1 MNHSPDEPLRFV
13 QGLIRPNAPGLP
25 AGYRSQC
32 FSAHDRHD
40 KWLRIASGAPVTGI
54 LRISQDADIFVSE
67 VDEGAQL
74 AFAIPDERQVY
85 LVCLEGSLAING
97 LELKPYGAMRA
108 IEETE
113 LGLEALK
120 ASHLLMVEVAESPS
134 FRKTSRK

>member
-25 AGYRSQC
+25 SGYRSQC

-40 KWLRIASGAPVTGI
+40 KWLRIASGAAVTGI

-67 VDEGAQL
+67 VDEGARL

-85 LVCLEGSLAING
+85 LVSA
-97 LELKPYGAMRA
+97 
-108 IEETE
+108 
-113 LGLEALK
+113 LGK
-120 ASHLLMVEVAESPS
+120 SDSQVVTITNLM
-134 FRKTSRK
+134 K